1 MTVPYGPIESDLMPP
16 QLGPYSHAVRSG
28 QPDIHGRTSGLS
40 TRRPMRPKGRL
51 LTIRRGKLLENLST
65 VLQAAG
71 SGLQYVVKTTI
82 FMADGANFATLNQLF
97 KEYFPTK
104 PPARSVPIV
113 QLPRG
118 LLISIEAV
126 AVLPDDRGGA
136 GTSVPSG
143 G

>member
-1 MTVPYGPIESDLMPP
+1 MSIIYGPIKSDSMPP
-16 QLGPYSHAVRSG
+16 QLGPYSHAVRAGNLLFISG
-28 QPDIHGRTSGLS
+28 QAGLDPA
-40 TRRPMRPKGRL
+40 TNAP
-51 LTIRRGKLLENLST
+51 RGDDFDSQARQAFENLSS

-82 FMADGANFATLNQLF
+82 FMADPAWFARLNQLYA
-97 KEYFPTK
+97 EYFPTN

-126 AVLPDDRGGA
+126 AVLPDA
-136 GTSVPSG
+136 N
-143 G
+143 